1 MSKLNCTAKQA
12 FWNARKQDG
21 DVQTISEVTG
31 YSVSHVANVIA
42 GRRRNNDIIADA
54 MYHVSRRRVKNSNR
68 VR

>member
-21 DVQTISEVTG
+21 DVQTIADVIG
-31 YSVSHVANVIA
+31 YSVSHVSNVA
-42 GRRRNNDIIADA
+42 SGRRRVNNFIADA
-54 MYHVSRRRVKNSNR
+54 MYHVSRRRVKNSDR

>member
-12 FWNARKQDG
+12 FWNARKKDG

-31 YSVSHVANVIA
+31 YSVSHVSNIIS

-54 MYHVSRRRVKNSNR
+54 MYKVSRRRIKNSER